1 MKKLQLTDAE
11 TVLFTRISRKINF
24 FARMNMGLLEEILK
38 RIEYYQ
44 FDKGEKVCRQ
54 GEPGDSFYVVAE
66 GRLGVRVKT
75 GLIFSR
81 KVAELIPGD
90 CFGEMALLTRAPR
103 TATVACEEESKLFIL
118 KVDHFE
124 EAVKQNPAFAEE
136 IKKLADARKSA
147 LNK

>member
-1 MKKLQLTDAE
+1 MKKLQVTDAE
-11 TVLFTRISRKINF
+11 SVLFTRISRKINF

-38 RIEYYQ
+38 RITYYQ

-118 KVDHFE
+118 TADHFD

-147 LNK
+147 LGK